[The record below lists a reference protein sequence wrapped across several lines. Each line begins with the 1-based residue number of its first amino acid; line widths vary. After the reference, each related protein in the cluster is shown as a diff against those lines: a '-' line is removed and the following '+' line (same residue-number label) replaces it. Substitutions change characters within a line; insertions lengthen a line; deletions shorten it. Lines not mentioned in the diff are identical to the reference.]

1 MRPIVGAVIGVAASA
16 SSRRR
21 GWRRVAAL
29 TMGWL
34 LLTGDPAAAQST
46 SAAPKTGSILGRVID
61 AADEARLVGARIE
74 VLGTARIAYSSSV
87 GEFRLGYLR
96 PGRYQ
101 IQVNTTGYRTLI
113 QEVEVPEDGIAR
125 PLFRLTRTAIPL
137 DELVVT
143 GRSRAATRVETG
155 AAVATIHTARL
166 DAAPIS
172 NMSQL
177 LQSRV
182 PGMNVLP
189 SGGKPGQGSRII
201 LRGVRSI
208 ARDIQPLIMVDGVRI
223 DNSAVNGLH
232 GRLGTRH
239 IGGESWAGI
248 DDLNPDD
255 IDRIEVLRGP
265 AAATLYGSEGAAGV
279 INIITKQG
287 VGDRQSFSFRTEYG
301 LNDSPRDA
309 WQITPSSDW
318 FYDQFVRRGTVQNHT
333 ASVRGSAD
341 RFSYYAGASLRR
353 DEGILPQSGTD
364 HWTFRANMRAMPK
377 QSIAISVNTG
387 FALREVDLPYDGV
400 SSFGLARNGLL
411 GGEIGLNVTPEEIL
425 SYDVGLKASR
435 FTAGAT
441 IEQVFTPKFAQRVT
455 LGADIFNTDNIDYNP
470 YGTLVVEGG
479 KKISHRRHST
489 ILTLD
494 YRGSFEH
501 SFSPTVHS
509 TTTIGAQGLS
519 RNHAYTMALGHNF
532 AGPGL
537 STVETAG
544 TTDGDE
550 DRSPVR
556 AYGFYL
562 TEALGIG
569 QRLFLTAGLRFDRHS
584 AFGVNRGFEVYP
596 SASVSYL
603 LSDHDFFPSAIG
615 TLRLRAAYGKAGQQP
630 GEFASKRTWISVPAS
645 GNAAGM
651 ITGNIG
657 NPNLGAEVST
667 ELEGGFDAALLDDR
681 IIVEFTYYRQ
691 RTDGALYP
699 VYEAPSAGFPDP
711 QLYNSAQI
719 SNSGIELS
727 AQLRVVDLPSLRW
740 SVRGGLFTN
749 ENRVD
754 AIGIGNP
761 QHVSGAQWVREGYP
775 VAAFFDAD
783 EEYIGPAFPTKSIQL
798 SSELQ
803 LFNRLTLSGLVDH
816 RGGNYLESY
825 TLRDIVTA
833 GQAIPQLG
841 TLPDNYIFP
850 ADFWRLR
857 EVSVS
862 YRLPERW
869 LRRLGAAS
877 AELSIAG
884 RNLWSS
890 FDYPGLE
897 VEAYAEAL
905 QFYMNQV
912 SFNTP
917 LPRQIVAGFGLKF

>member
-1 MRPIVGAVIGVAASA
+1 MRPTVGATSGVAPSA
-16 SSRRR
+16 FR
-21 GWRRVAAL
+21 GWWRRLVTL
-29 TMGWL
+29 TMGCL
-34 LLTGDPAAAQST
+34 LLLGGTPAAAQNT
-46 SAAPKTGSILGRVID
+46 ATAPKTGTILGTVID
-61 AADEARLVGARIE
+61 AADETRVVGARVE
-74 VLGTARIAYSSSV
+74 VLGTARVTYTSST
-87 GEFRLGYLR
+87 GAFRLGYLR
-96 PGRYQ
+96 PGTYQ
-101 IQVNTTGYRTLI
+101 VQINTTGYRTMV
-113 QEVEVPEDGIAR
+113 QEVTVPADGIAR
-125 PLFRLTRTAIPL
+125 PLIRLSKSAIAL

-143 GRSRAATRVETG
+143 GRSRTSTRAETG
-155 AAVATIHTARL
+155 AAVATIQTAPL
-166 DAAPIS
+166 DAALIS

-208 ARDIQPLIMVDGVRI
+208 ARDFQPLILVDGVRI
-223 DNSAVNGLH
+223 DNSAINGLH

-255 IDRIEVLRGP
+255 VDRIEVLRGP
-265 AAATLYGSEGAAGV
+265 AAATLYGSEGAGGV

-287 VGDRQSFSFRTEYG
+287 VGDRQRFTFRSEYG
-301 LNDSPRDA
+301 VNDSPRGA

-318 FYDQFVRRGTVQNHT
+318 FYDNYVRRGTVQNHI

-353 DEGILPQSGTD
+353 DEGVLPQSGTD

-387 FALREVDLPYDGV
+387 FSLREVDLPYDGV
-400 SSFGLARNGLL
+400 SNFGLARNGLL
-411 GGEIGLNVTPEEIL
+411 GGELGVTVSPDEIL
-425 SYDVGLKASR
+425 TYDVGLKASR

-441 IEQVFTPKFAQRVT
+441 IEQVLTPKFGQRVT

-470 YGTLVVEGG
+470 YGTLVTEGG

-489 ILTLD
+489 ILTVD

-501 SFSPTVHS
+501 AFSPTVH
-509 TTTIGAQGLS
+509 TTTTVGAQGLS
-519 RNHAYTMALGHNF
+519 REQAYTMALGYNF

-550 DRSPVR
+550 DRKPSR

-562 TEALGIG
+562 TEAVGIG
-569 QRLFLTAGLRFDRHS
+569 QRLFLTAGVRFDKHS
-584 AFGVNRGFEVYP
+584 AFGPNRGFEVYP

-603 LSDHDFFPSAIG
+603 LSDHDFLPSAIG

-645 GNAAGM
+645 GDAAGM

-667 ELEGGFDAALLDDR
+667 EIEGGFDAGLLDDR
-681 IIVEFTYYRQ
+681 VIVEFTYYRQ
-691 RTDGALYP
+691 RTDKALYP
-699 VYEAPSAGFPDP
+699 VYDAPSAGFPDP
-711 QLYNSAQI
+711 QLYNAAQI
-719 SNSGIELS
+719 DNSGIELS
-727 AQLRVVDLPSLRW
+727 AQLLLADSRNLRW
-740 SVRGGLFTN
+740 SVRGALFTN
-749 ENRVD
+749 ENRVEK
-754 AIGIGNP
+754 IGIGDP
-761 QHVSGAQWVREGYP
+761 LHVSGAQWVRPGYP
-775 VAAFFDAD
+775 VAAFFTEDG
-783 EEYIGPAFPTKSIQL
+783 EYIGPAFPTKSIQL
-798 SSELQ
+798 STELR
-803 LFNRLTLSGLVDH
+803 LFDRLTLAGLLDH

-825 TLRDIVTA
+825 TLRDIVNA

-841 TLPDNYIFP
+841 TLPGNYIFP

-857 EVSVS
+857 EVSLS

-869 LRRLGAAS
+869 LRPLRASGA
-877 AELSIAG
+877 EFTLAG

-905 QFYMNQV
+905 QLYMNQV
-912 SFNTP
+912 SFSTP